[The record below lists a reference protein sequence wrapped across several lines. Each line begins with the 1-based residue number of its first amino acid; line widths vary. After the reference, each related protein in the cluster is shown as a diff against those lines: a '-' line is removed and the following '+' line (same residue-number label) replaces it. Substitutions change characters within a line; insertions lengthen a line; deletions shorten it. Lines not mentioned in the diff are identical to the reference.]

1 MRGRRAGMHT
11 RQDQGQKAEN
21 DCKRSHDALASP
33 IWQRGIAS
41 LHRHLRKGRSLGR
54 NRSRNRH
61 LAGAEAIAG
70 LEARG
75 FILGAAVA
83 VQLGVGFVPVR
94 KPGKPPVPT
103 LSMDHHLEY
112 GADRLEI
119 DPGAIER
126 GRRVMLVDDL
136 IATRGTARAAA
147 ELLRQAGALVES
159 AAFLIDLPIWAEPHR
174 SPRSVSKRTR
184 SRRFPGI
191 DARLASMASA
201 RQLEQRQFAG
211 IA

>member
-33 IWQRGIAS
+33 IWQRGIVCIVTC
-41 LHRHLRKGRSLGR
+41 GRGA
-54 NRSRNRH
+54 H
-61 LAGAEAIAG
+61 LAATAPGIVIWPGWKRSG